1 VNPESLIELAG
12 KATKRPWYAVEYP
25 LNWEIQ
31 DADDYEGRFLFSSDE
46 DEKQAVSEERAAANA
61 KYAVAA
67 CNSVPELCQ
76 RVLDATEL
84 LKDIDAFMSE
94 PAQSDVLIPRVLVH
108 RLKSFLNPRVEGK

>member
-1 VNPESLIELAG
+1 MNPESLIELAAWADG
-12 KATKRPWYAVEYP
+12 TMPDVEDSRRFH
-25 LNWEIQ
+25 
-31 DADDYEGRFLFSSDE
+31 DACDP
-46 DEKQAVSEERAAANA
+46 QTIT
-61 KYAVAA
+61 
-67 CNSVPELCQ
+67 ELCQ